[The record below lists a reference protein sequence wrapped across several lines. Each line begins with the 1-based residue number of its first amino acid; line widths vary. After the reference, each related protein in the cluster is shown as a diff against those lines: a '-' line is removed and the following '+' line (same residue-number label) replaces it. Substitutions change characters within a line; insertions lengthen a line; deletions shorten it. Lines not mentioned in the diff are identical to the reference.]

1 MLVRRCLNLGSQIKV
16 KRDGI
21 SWNLDLDEGIDLS
34 IFLFGCFEPSTTQA
48 LKRLVKP
55 GQTVLDV
62 GANIGAHTLTL
73 ARLVGTTGRVI
84 AFEPT
89 NYAFDK
95 ASKNIKLNPTLAKSI
110 KLEQIL
116 LSEYD
121 DHAVPGT
128 LYSSWPLVGDEKLH
142 EKHCGLAKGTSG
154 ASATTLDE
162 YLLSHNIGKVHFI
175 KLDVDGYEC
184 KVLRGASELLKK
196 QKPVI
201 VMELCPYVLKEHGE
215 TLEELVRIL
224 DLAGYR
230 LYEETTEKELPLDPG
245 KLDQLVPD
253 ASGINVVAR

>member
-1 MLVRRCLNLGSQIKV
+1 
-16 KRDGI
+16 
-21 SWNLDLDEGIDLS
+21 
-34 IFLFGCFEPSTTQA
+34 
-48 LKRLVKP
+48 VKP